1 MSELLSMILSRNNML
16 EAYKQ
21 VKTNKGSAG
30 IAGITIE
37 QMDGYLRQNWRETK
51 QLIKERKDKPQP
63 VLRIEIPKPN
73 GDIRNLG
80 IPTVTDR
87 MIQQAIVQVLSP
99 VCEVRFSE
107 YSYGFR
113 PNRSCETAIV
123 KLLECLNDG
132 YEWIV
137 DIDLEKFSDT
147 VPQDRLMSLV
157 QNIIHDGD
165 TESLI
170 RKYLHRG

>member
-30 IAGITIE
+30 IDGITIE

-51 QLIKERKDKPQP
+51 QLIKERKDKPRP
-63 VLRIEIPKPN
+63 VLRVEIPKSN

-87 MIQQAIVQVLSP
+87 MIQ
-99 VCEVRFSE
+99 
-107 YSYGFR
+107 
-113 PNRSCETAIV
+113 
-123 KLLECLNDG
+123 
-132 YEWIV
+132 
-137 DIDLEKFSDT
+137 
-147 VPQDRLMSLV
+147 
-157 QNIIHDGD
+157 
-165 TESLI
+165 
-170 RKYLHRG
+170 

>member
-1 MSELLSMILSRNNML
+1 ML

-51 QLIKERKDKPQP
+51 QLIRERKDKSQP
-63 VLRIEIPKPN
+63 VLRIEIPKSN

-87 MIQQAIVQVLSP
+87 MIQ
-99 VCEVRFSE
+99 
-107 YSYGFR
+107 
-113 PNRSCETAIV
+113 
-123 KLLECLNDG
+123 
-132 YEWIV
+132 
-137 DIDLEKFSDT
+137 
-147 VPQDRLMSLV
+147 
-157 QNIIHDGD
+157 
-165 TESLI
+165 
-170 RKYLHRG
+170 

>member
-51 QLIKERKDKPQP
+51 QLIRERKDKPQP
-63 VLRIEIPKPN
+63 VLRIEITKSN

-87 MIQQAIVQVLSP
+87 MIQ
-99 VCEVRFSE
+99 
-107 YSYGFR
+107 
-113 PNRSCETAIV
+113 
-123 KLLECLNDG
+123 
-132 YEWIV
+132 
-137 DIDLEKFSDT
+137 
-147 VPQDRLMSLV
+147 
-157 QNIIHDGD
+157 
-165 TESLI
+165 
-170 RKYLHRG
+170 

>member
-30 IAGITIE
+30 IDGITIE

-51 QLIKERKDKPQP
+51 QFIKERKGKPQP
-63 VLRIEIPKPN
+63 ILRIEIPKSN

-87 MIQQAIVQVLSP
+87 MIQ
-99 VCEVRFSE
+99 
-107 YSYGFR
+107 
-113 PNRSCETAIV
+113 
-123 KLLECLNDG
+123 
-132 YEWIV
+132 
-137 DIDLEKFSDT
+137 
-147 VPQDRLMSLV
+147 
-157 QNIIHDGD
+157 
-165 TESLI
+165 
-170 RKYLHRG
+170 

>member
-1 MSELLSMILSRNNML
+1 M
-16 EAYKQ
+16 
-21 VKTNKGSAG
+21 
-30 IAGITIE
+30 
-37 QMDGYLRQNWRETK
+37 
-51 QLIKERKDKPQP
+51 
-63 VLRIEIPKPN
+63 
-73 GDIRNLG
+73 
-80 IPTVTDR
+80 
-87 MIQQAIVQVLSP
+87 SP

-123 KLLECLNDG
+123 KLFECLNDG

-165 TESLI
+165 TELLI
-170 RKYLHRG
+170 QKYLHWG